1 MRWRCLRKKP
11 LARGSTRK
19 VAKMQDQTKSHPE
32 TPNEAPWPIR
42 GAWTPGDLQRFERVI
57 ETEYNRGAIA
67 APVHLSGGNE
77 EFLIKAFEDIG
88 AGDWVCSTWRSH
100 YHCLLHGVDP
110 DKLYWEIMA
119 GKSITLTFPE
129 NRIITSAIVGGICP
143 IALGIAMALKRRQ
156 QLNRVWCFVGDM
168 TGMTGIFHEC
178 VRYAHGH
185 DLPITFIVEDNDLSV
200 CTNTSEVWGTQ
211 YLKKAP
217 IKFYNYKLPW
227 PHAGAGKR
235 INF

>member
-1 MRWRCLRKKP
+1 MP
-11 LARGSTRK
+11 PT
-19 VAKMQDQTKSHPE
+19 QQTHPE
-32 TPNEAPWPIR
+32 APIAASWPIR
-42 GAWTPGDLQRFERVI
+42 GQWTPEALQRFERVV
-57 ETEYNRGAIA
+57 ENSFNLGQIA

-77 EFLIKAFEDIG
+77 EVLIKVFEDIS
-88 AGDWVCSTWRSH
+88 ATDWVCSTWRSH

-110 DKLYWEIMA
+110 SELFLAIQS

-129 NRIITSAIVGGICP
+129 HKIITSAIVGGICP
-143 IALGIAMALKRRQ
+143 IALGIAMALKRQ
-156 QLNRVWCFVGDM
+156 KSVSKVWCFVGDM

-185 DLPITFIVEDNDLSV
+185 DLPIMFIVEDNDLSV
-200 CTNTSEVWGTQ
+200 CTDTAETWGT
-211 YLKKAP
+211 LFNKKPP

-235 INF
+235 VNF